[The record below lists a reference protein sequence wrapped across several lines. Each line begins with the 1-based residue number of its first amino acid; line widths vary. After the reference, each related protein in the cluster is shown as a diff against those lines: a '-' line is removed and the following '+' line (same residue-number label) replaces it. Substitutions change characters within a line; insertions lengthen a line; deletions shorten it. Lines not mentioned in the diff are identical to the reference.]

1 MKNCIVKFLIVLFA
15 IACNMNVIA
24 KDYGSDKT
32 ACDIRYFVT
41 AGTANVYNDTST
53 QAKRVRKLNAGDY
66 IYVDKDTIY
75 NNVYDSA
82 AGEGESWIKI
92 SGEEEYVLSHLLT
105 IDDNPHY
112 IKNEDAEVLET
123 RESIFKFGFYDFPEW
138 LIISMLCVWI
148 VMSLFLCYRYADF
161 RINLRYNPI
170 DKKPVFLDTPDPVYG
185 YGQPKVMFFS
195 GAPYILFLKIA
206 ACFIVSFLAT
216 ILLFI
221 VIGGLVWLFTWM
233 IALIYW
239 VLLIGLYLLG
249 AAAVLNVLA
258 RFIGTRIVSVIVAV
272 IVFGIAEMVSSF
284 EYLIKDVVLEWGIS
298 VFATFNVFS
307 VGVYLVKT
315 YWLTALC
322 ISFVPLLIFLSIA
335 ILYLSYAGIV
345 RLIEYYSM
353 KKYNV
358 SHPCP
363 YCGESSE
370 PATYLSEGMPLHVSL
385 RPGVWGMYSIT
396 HPLTGEKMPTLF
408 RGGKDNFQRRCKYCD
423 HVISANIGTPKHI
436 AIAGVPNSGKSTLI
450 YRIIS
455 ELYRIKVRGHNVC
468 SFTDDLGDKET
479 EVNEFLKTIEDG
491 QKMVVFPGK
500 TSDGRH
506 KSIQLLMQRAET
518 SLPYRLYVND
528 IAGEM
533 FTIDSN
539 DYQNAPFFKLTDV
552 LIFALDPF
560 TMKAYDL
567 DFSPEFAS
575 WYKKNVGDKKD
586 ITGKVDLYEAF
597 DVLIN
602 TIKKYRKPNGIKLMI
617 TYVKTDTGY
626 LNGIE
631 GASSDSLKQFAIEE
645 MGLEG
650 IINKL
655 EIEGFKISFH
665 SISASESAEKSGI
678 SAYIDNILNNMGVS
692 FANLTEKHFQDRK
705 VQSKLE
711 TNKAKEK
718 RKVDVTKNPN
728 KNIKLKG
735 VVTVILTFILG
746 FMILSAASSYMLKI
760 QQENYEEIMVLVNE
774 ASKKENNYNEVL
786 SIIKTSVAEKTLS
799 DDHVQKLTEIYTYN
813 DRERRKEVSKLRG
826 ILYAN
831 FESRNGRMSNVELS
845 LKYNMLDKKK
855 FDGYFEK
862 FKLLAPDDS
871 MYLKYSSLYNQLLT
885 KYKK

>member
-15 IACNMNVIA
+15 IACNINVIA

-32 ACDIRYFVT
+32 ASDIRYFVT

-66 IYVDKDTIY
+66 IYVDKDTIC

-92 SGEEEYVLSHLLT
+92 SGKEEYVLSHLLT

-206 ACFIVSFLAT
+206 ACFIVSFFAT
-216 ILLFI
+216 ILLFVI
-221 VIGGLVWLFTWM
+221 VGGLVWLSSWTIVVLYWILL
-233 IALIYW
+233 IALY
-239 VLLIGLYLLG
+239 VLG
-249 AAAVLNVLA
+249 AGAIFYAVFV
-258 RFIGTRIVSVIVAV
+258 GSRIISAVVAV
-272 IVFGIAEMVSSF
+272 VSLLVADFLSDWRTYVSY
-284 EYLIKDVVLEWGIS
+284 ELAEWGRNA
-298 VFATFNVFS
+298 FETFNVFS

-315 YWLTALC
+315 YWFTALC

-408 RGGKDNFQRRCKYCD
+408 RGGKDKFQRRCKYCD

-455 ELYRIKVRGHNVC
+455 ELCRMKVGDYNVC
-468 SFTDDLGDKET
+468 KFTDDLGDKET

-500 TSDGRH
+500 TSDRRH

-533 FTIDSN
+533 FTADSN

-560 TMKAYDL
+560 TMKAIDL

-586 ITGKVDLYEAF
+586 GAGKVDLYEAF
-597 DVLIN
+597 DSLIN
-602 TIKKYRKPNGIKLMI
+602 TIKKYKKPSGIKLMI

-645 MGLEG
+645 MGLDG

-665 SISASESAEKSGI
+665 SISASESAEKSSI
-678 SAYIDNILNNMGVS
+678 STYIDNILNNMGVS
-692 FANLTEKHFQDRK
+692 FANLTEKHFQDRN

-711 TNKAKEK
+711 ANQAKEK
-718 RKVDVTKNPN
+718 RRVDVTKNPN

-735 VVTVILTFILG
+735 VITVIFTFILG
-746 FMILSAASSYMLKI
+746 FVILSAASSYMLKV
-760 QQENYEEIMVLVNE
+760 QQENYEEIMALVNE
-774 ASKKENNYNEVL
+774 ASNKENNYNEVL
-786 SIIKTSVAEKTLS
+786 SIIKSSVAEKALS
-799 DDHVQKLTEIYTYN
+799 DDHVQELTEIYTYN